1 MKKNHTSVQFSVL
14 TKKFIGLVFFGFFGF
29 LDKGDYL
36 ELLYSLLGCS
46 GWNLELR
53 KRRQGT
59 LKCLIDKETGINE
72 QGWKQMPC
80 CRRHARLLTN

>member
-1 MKKNHTSVQFSVL
+1 MDNEEKNRRSVQFSVP
-14 TKKFIGLVFFGFFGF
+14 TKKFLRLFFGSFQI
-29 LDKGDYL
+29 KSDYL
-36 ELLYSLLGCS
+36 DLLYSLLGGS

-59 LKCLIDKETGINE
+59 LKSLIDKETGINE

-80 CRRHARLLTN
+80 CRRPAHLLTN